1 MPVYTLKPG
10 HARTFLLGAARRPGE
25 AVHIASPGALPP
37 ADREALAAH
46 FNLAPGS
53 VPAPAKD
60 PAPARLA
67 NGLTEEQA
75 RAKLQ
80 GAGAPVAD
88 TLSGKP
94 LASLF
99 DSVFS
104 APGQDDAAKP
114 DAASGGTLTLAQ
126 EREPEEP
133 AAQTAPPASA
143 PPRAAARGKHA

>member
-46 FNLAPGS
+46 FKLAPGS
-53 VPAPAKD
+53 VTAPAKD

-75 RAKLQ
+75 KAKLR
-80 GAGAPVAD
+80 GAGAPFAD
-88 TLSGKP
+88 NLAGQP

-99 DSVFS
+99 DAVFS

-114 DAASGGTLTLAQ
+114 DAASGETLALAK
-126 EREPEEP
+126 EPDAP
-133 AAQTAPPASA
+133 SARTGAPPESA
-143 PPRAAARGKHA
+143 PPRAARGKHP

>member
-114 DAASGGTLTLAQ
+114 DAASGGTLTFSQEPSVVPSAQ
-126 EREPEEP
+126 
-133 AAQTAPPASA
+133 AAPPASA

>member
-37 ADREALAAH
+37 ADREALDAH
-46 FNLAPGS
+46 FNRAAGSKPEADTPGAP
-53 VPAPAKD
+53 
-60 PAPARLA
+60 RMA

-99 DSVFS
+99 DAVFS
-104 APGQDDAAKP
+104 APGQNDAAKP
-114 DAASGGTLTLAQ
+114 DAASGETLTLA
-126 EREPEEP
+126 PEP
-133 AAQTAPPASA
+133 AVPPAEEAPPAA
-143 PPRAAARGKHA
+143 PPKAARGKHP

>member
-25 AVHIASPGALPP
+25 AVAIASPGALSP

-53 VPAPAKD
+53 VPAQANG

-75 RAKLQ
+75 RAKLR

-88 TLSGKP
+88 NLAGKP
-94 LASLF
+94 LADLF
-99 DSVFS
+99 DAVFS
-104 APGQDDAAKP
+104 AGGTDAPGDAVPPKDAVPTP
-114 DAASGGTLTLAQ
+114 DAASGEA
-126 EREPEEP
+126 P
-133 AAQTAPPASA
+133 ADSADTPPKAAPPK
-143 PPRAAARGKHA
+143 AARGKPQ

>member
-25 AVHIASPGALPP
+25 AVAIASPGALSP
-37 ADREALAAH
+37 ADREALQAH

-53 VPAPAKD
+53 VPPQANGPAPAK
-60 PAPARLA
+60 LA

-94 LASLF
+94 LADLF
-99 DSVFS
+99 DAVFS

-114 DAASGGTLTLAQ
+114 DAASGETLTLA
-126 EREPEEP
+126 PEP
-133 AAQTAPPASA
+133 AVPPAEEAPPAA
-143 PPRAAARGKHA
+143 PPKAARGKHP

>member
-25 AVHIASPGALPP
+25 AVAIASPGALSP
-37 ADREALAAH
+37 ADREALQAH

-53 VPAPAKD
+53 KPEADTPGAP
-60 PAPARLA
+60 RMA

-114 DAASGGTLTLAQ
+114 DAASGLDDA
-126 EREPEEP
+126 PVPDAP
-133 AAQTAPPASA
+133 AKAPKKQTAAKA
-143 PPRAAARGKHA
+143 

>member
-53 VPAPAKD
+53 GPAAAAETPA
-60 PAPARLA
+60 ARRLS

-75 RAKLQ
+75 RAKLR
-80 GAGAPVAD
+80 GAGAPVSD

-99 DSVFS
+99 DAVFS

-114 DAASGGTLTLAQ
+114 DAASGETLTLAQ
-126 EREPEEP
+126 EPDAPSAR
-133 AAQTAPPASA
+133 TGAPPESA
-143 PPRAAARGKHA
+143 PPRAARGKHP

>member
-25 AVHIASPGALPP
+25 AVAIASPGALSP
-37 ADREALAAH
+37 ADREALQAH

-53 VPAPAKD
+53 VPPQANG

-80 GAGAPVAD
+80 GAGAPVSD

-99 DSVFS
+99 DAVFS

-114 DAASGGTLTLAQ
+114 DAASGETLTLA
-126 EREPEEP
+126 REPEES

-143 PPRAAARGKHA
+143 PPRAAARGKHQ